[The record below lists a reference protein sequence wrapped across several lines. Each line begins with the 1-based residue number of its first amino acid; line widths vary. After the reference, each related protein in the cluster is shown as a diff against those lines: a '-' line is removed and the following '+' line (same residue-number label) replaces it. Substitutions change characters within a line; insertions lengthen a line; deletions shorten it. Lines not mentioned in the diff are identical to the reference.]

1 MYGNIMSGE
10 AEPKPVSQLKLAMKK
25 IWDSLPQVQ
34 LTKLSRVLEIV
45 WQNSFEYVKGDGW
58 HSEHFSVHG
67 ADTQFQGEPL

>member
-1 MYGNIMSGE
+1 MTVKKQWPPNLKTMYGNIMSGE

-45 WQNSFEYVKGDGW
+45 
-58 HSEHFSVHG
+58 
-67 ADTQFQGEPL
+67 